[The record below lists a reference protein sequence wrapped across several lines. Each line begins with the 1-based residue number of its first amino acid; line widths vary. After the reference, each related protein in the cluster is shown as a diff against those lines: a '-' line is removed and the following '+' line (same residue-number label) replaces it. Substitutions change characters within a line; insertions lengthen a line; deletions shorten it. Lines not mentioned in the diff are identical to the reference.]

1 MGQVTVVKGAYSG
14 YCLRSIQTDFMNPE
28 IRKMFST
35 RSGFPNPFSPSFF
48 FVVLYFS
55 KFKMAHEGANDEPHA
70 SEYAGKGS
78 SNDNDDD
85 EGLNVESNA
94 NVTKLL
100 TTQGSR
106 DSNESTNADVQ
117 TISAM
122 DTLEHVI
129 HTLRVRKEN
138 GSLTNEESNRFESLV
153 EKSLDVLA
161 LGSEDAAEPVTQEI
175 QETHVADGS
184 SSARPL
190 VVEDEN
196 RQTLMGYGP
205 RYAQP
210 NRGG

>member
-1 MGQVTVVKGAYSG
+1 
-14 YCLRSIQTDFMNPE
+14 
-28 IRKMFST
+28 
-35 RSGFPNPFSPSFF
+35 
-48 FVVLYFS
+48 
-55 KFKMAHEGANDEPHA
+55 MAHEGGNDEPYA

-122 DTLEHVI
+122 DTLEHMI
-129 HTLRVRKEN
+129 HTVRVRKEN
-138 GSLTNEESNRFESLV
+138 GSLTNAECNRFESLV

-161 LGSEDAAEPVTQEI
+161 LGTEDADAAEPVKQEI
-175 QETHVADGS
+175 QETHVVNGS

-196 RQTLMGYGP
+196 RQTSMDDPGISNAWDSSDSLGASGGGP
-205 RYAQP
+205 S
-210 NRGG
+210 RGA

>member
-1 MGQVTVVKGAYSG
+1 
-14 YCLRSIQTDFMNPE
+14 
-28 IRKMFST
+28 
-35 RSGFPNPFSPSFF
+35 
-48 FVVLYFS
+48 
-55 KFKMAHEGANDEPHA
+55 MASEGGNEEPYA

-122 DTLEHVI
+122 DTLEHII
-129 HTLRVRKEN
+129 HTVRVRKEN
-138 GSLTNEESNRFESLV
+138 GSLTAAECNRFESLV
-153 EKSLDVLA
+153 EKSLDVLE
-161 LGSEDAAEPVTQEI
+161 LGPEDAAEPVKQEI
-175 QETHVADGS
+175 QETHVVNGS

-190 VVEDEN
+190 VVEEEN
-196 RQTLMGYGP
+196 RQTSMGYGP

-210 NRGG
+210 NRRHACGKPHPRTIQGRCGPRCPSLGNNELRRI